1 MSFTLR
7 FNTAQSGTT
16 LTAYGNTFT
25 ATDGTRKIYTQTT
38 SVTITALDQSLKAN
52 TQLTGITNIP
62 STVTSIADFAF
73 TNCTSLASFIIP
85 ATVTSIGAYI
95 LENTGITSIIVPSN
109 LQNHQNICSNCTSL
123 TSVTLSPGLNNVSLS
138 AFQGCTA
145 LRSVVIPTSVTSI
158 DRNAFGG
165 CTSLATITILNK
177 ATTFNFAGSG
187 GNPSQQPFLGI
198 ANPATV
204 YTALPLDNT
213 NAVYDYF
220 TTAINLSAGQVMTVT
235 TVPPYNPIP
244 CFKCDTKI
252 LTNHGYLPIQNLRK
266 GDLVRTCQHGLVPI
280 NMIGHK
286 IVTNSKDA
294 TPVDKLFLC
303 SEENYP
309 EVFEDLYMTGLHSI
323 LVDDLTEEQESS
335 IYELIG
341 KIYVTDNKL
350 RLPIFMDK
358 KAKMYHIEGDYDVYH
373 IALDHEH
380 ELMNYGI
387 YANGLLVETC
397 CIRYLRDLSRMT
409 LLE

>member
-1 MSFTLR
+1 MSFTLT
-7 FNTAQSGTT
+7 FNTAQSSTT

-25 ATDGTRKIYTQTT
+25 ATDGTKKIYTQTT
-38 SVTITALDQSLKAN
+38 STTITALDASLKLN
-52 TQLTGITNIP
+52 TQLVSLTNIP
-62 STVTSIADFAF
+62 STVTSISDFAF
-73 TNCTSLASFIIP
+73 SGCTSLATFVIP
-85 ATVTSIGAYI
+85 ATVTSIGIYI
-95 LENTGITSIIVPSN
+95 LENTAITSIVISSN
-109 LQNHQNICSNCTSL
+109 TQNHQMICINCTSL

-145 LRSVVIPTSVTSI
+145 LRSIVIPSSVTYI

-165 CTSLATITILNK
+165 CTSLASITILNK
-177 ATTFNFAGSG
+177 ATTFGYAGSF
-187 GNPSQQPFLGI
+187 PPFSQQPFLNI

-213 NAVYDYF
+213 NAVYTYF
-220 TTAINLSAGQVMTVT
+220 TTAINLSSGQVMTVT

-244 CFKCDTKI
+244 CFKLDTKI
-252 LTNHGYLPIQNLRK
+252 LTNEGYRPVQDLRK
-266 GDLVRTCQHGLVPI
+266 GDLVQTCQHGLIPI

-286 IVTNSKDA
+286 VVTNSKDA
-294 TPVDKLFLC
+294 TPVDKLFVC
-303 SEENYP
+303 SPQNYP
-309 EVFEDLYMTGLHSI
+309 EVFEHLYITGLHSI

-358 KAKMYHIEGDYDVYH
+358 KAKMHDEEGEYDVYH

-397 CIRYLRDLSRMT
+397 CIKYLRDLSRMT
-409 LLE
+409 ILE